1 MEMTPLSEVDYEE
14 EFDFNSPED
23 VLIEVVGPHD
33 GDAGNTNW
41 DNWSIETCSVINGVK
56 GVIGAASYEHGY
68 GCGLEYMVQSLIDF
82 SGAGWFVVGGITGDY
97 VRGDGWTTDDD
108 MTFYCHG
115 IRPATKEE
123 IENG

>member
-1 MEMTPLSEVDYEE
+1 MEMASLSEVDYEE

-33 GDAGNTNW
+33 GDADNKDWG
-41 DNWSIETCSVINGVK
+41 NWSVETCTVIRCVEGVT
-56 GVIGAASYEHGY
+56 GAASYEIGY
-68 GCGLEYMVQSLIDF
+68 SGFLEYVIEDLIDC

-97 VRGDGWTTDDD
+97 VRGDGWTTDDS
-108 MTFYCHG
+108 MTFDCHG
-115 IRPATKEE
+115 VRLATKEE